1 MVPQPSV
8 ARCENGA
15 YSLQCPECG
24 EFIDV
29 DSVEHEVGEG
39 DRRGH
44 HTEPDPAR
52 YEAHFRKEHAREG
65 LL

>member
-1 MVPQPSV
+1 V
-8 ARCENGA
+8 
-15 YSLQCPECG
+15 CG

-29 DSVEHEVGEG
+29 DTVEHEVGEG

-52 YEAHFRKEHAREG
+52 YEAHFRKEHS
-65 LL
+65 